1 MAGLEKI
8 TSQIIEDAK
17 LIAAEKLEA
26 AQKEADAIINEA
38 KQTCANMEREA
49 SEKEKALQLVHE
61 GRMKSSAE
69 QQKKIALLRAK
80 QELIGEVIGE
90 AYDVLKAQRVEDYF
104 LTMEKILRSY
114 ALPEDGEIYF
124 SSDDLARMPKGF
136 EEKIQ
141 AIAREKG
148 GSLML
153 GKEPGN
159 ITDGFILV
167 YGGIEENCTLKAL
180 LDAKK
185 DQLQDKVSEILFA

>member
-1 MAGLEKI
+1 M
-8 TSQIIEDAK
+8 
-17 LIAAEKLEA
+17 
-26 AQKEADAIINEA
+26 
-38 KQTCANMEREA
+38 
-49 SEKEKALQLVHE
+49 
-61 GRMKSSAE
+61 
-69 QQKKIALLRAK
+69 
-80 QELIGEVIGE
+80 
-90 AYDVLKAQRVEDYF
+90 LKAQRVEDYF

>member
-80 QELIGEVIGE
+80 QELIGE

>member
-136 EEKIQ
+136 EE